1 MKKQVISAVM
11 FGTLCFTC
19 MSGAFAAE
27 ILPENTTL
35 ISESMQI
42 QPYDMDIAKG
52 SATGSAF
59 EMTKSLTSKN
69 GKTVNFWIR
78 NNGTTS
84 VAITINGKGGR
95 TIKPGT
101 EGHISADVG
110 YFTKDYTFKASP
122 TPNGGDIDI
131 EYRIAQRD

>member
-1 MKKQVISAVM
+1 MRQLKKVLCLVIAGMLCVLAWGMWSIERSQAVEP
-11 FGTLCFTC
+11 LQD
-19 MSGAFAAE
+19 SV
-27 ILPENTTL
+27 
-35 ISESMQI
+35 
-42 QPYDMDIAKG
+42 KG
-52 SATGSAF
+52 SAAGAAF
-59 EMTKSLTSKN
+59 EKTAVLTDSN

-84 VAITINGKGGR
+84 VAITINGKGSR

-131 EYRIAQRD
+131 EYKIAQRD

>member
-1 MKKQVISAVM
+1 MGSEVRQLKKVLCLVIAGM
-11 FGTLCFTC
+11 LCVLAWG
-19 MSGAFAAE
+19 MWSIKRPQEAQM
-27 ILPENTTL
+27 LQD
-35 ISESMQI
+35 SV
-42 QPYDMDIAKG
+42 KG
-52 SATGSAF
+52 SAAGAAF
-59 EMTKSLTSKN
+59 EKTAALIDSN

-84 VAITINGKGGR
+84 VAITINGKGSR

-110 YFTKDYTFKASP
+110 YFTKDYTFKAAP

-131 EYRIAQRD
+131 EYKIAQRD